1 MVGAKPEEEVEILNR
16 TDRSMLVLL
25 VLNQIDIIC
34 MISAFVCGWKPAL
47 MSSSF
52 VS

>member
-1 MVGAKPEEEVEILNR
+1 MVGAKPEDGVEILNR

-34 MISAFVCGWKPAL
+34 MISAFVSGWMPAL